1 MYVYIYIH
9 VILYNIYISISYHII
24 LVSCH
29 ITYIYIIILYI
40 DHEHVCMYTLI
51 LASRRCRRWENT
63 PWTSQHLRRSLSL
76 SLVWMEVIGYV
87 CMIWY
92 DFIRLYC
99 TSLYI
104 LYLYCRMTSTCSCF
118 VWVWMFSIWFY
129 WIIVHEYTCRWM
141 RTDADA
147 WDTHILCML
156 RK

>member
-1 MYVYIYIH
+1 MWYYTIFIYPYHI
-9 VILYNIYISISYHII
+9 ISYHTCIM
-24 LVSCH
+24 SYH
-29 ITYIYIIILYI
+29 IYLYNHTIYRSWTCM
-40 DHEHVCMYTLI
+40 HVYTDTRLEA
-51 LASRRCRRWENT
+51 LPKVGKYTVDVAAFEA
-63 PWTSQHLRRSLSL
+63 LSL
-76 SLVWMEVIGYV
+76 SLVWMEIIGYV